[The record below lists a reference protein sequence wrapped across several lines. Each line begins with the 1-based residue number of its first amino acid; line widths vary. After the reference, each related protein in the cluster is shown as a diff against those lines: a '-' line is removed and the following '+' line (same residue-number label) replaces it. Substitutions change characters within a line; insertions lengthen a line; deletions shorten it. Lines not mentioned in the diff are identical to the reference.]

1 MCFIESLKQGRLGEY
16 AIRDCLERQPW
27 VRQVIDL
34 SLDKRHQEKDID
46 IMIENLSHQ
55 FVTAEIKTDLQA
67 HQTGNL
73 AYEVSTSG
81 NIGCLEKTEADWII
95 FYVPENNTAYV
106 LITER
111 LRDYVNQHRDSWKE
125 IPMGDY
131 SLGYLLSISELNYH
145 KIIHKTLKEVI

>member
-1 MCFIESLKQGRLGEY
+1 MFLESLKQGKLGEY

-27 VRQVIDL
+27 VRQVIDV
-34 SLDKRHQEKDID
+34 SSDKRHQEKDID

-67 HQTGNL
+67 HQTGNI

-95 FYVPENNTAYV
+95 FYVPDNNKAYV
-106 LITER
+106 VITER
-111 LRDYVNQHRDSWKE
+111 LRDYVNKHRENWKE

-145 KIIHKTLKEVI
+145 NIIHKTLEEVI